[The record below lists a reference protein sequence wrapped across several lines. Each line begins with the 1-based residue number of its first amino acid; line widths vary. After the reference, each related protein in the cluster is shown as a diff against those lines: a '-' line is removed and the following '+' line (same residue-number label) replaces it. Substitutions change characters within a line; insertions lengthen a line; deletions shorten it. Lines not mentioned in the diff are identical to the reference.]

1 MRKEHLVVAGVI
13 GGSLLLMAALAM
25 LGARPRRPITDV
37 TTACVQHDGV
47 GMHIHPH
54 LKIVINGSERAI
66 PSEIGVSPGCM
77 RPIHTHDGTGVI
89 HLEFPVTQEVRLGQF
104 FQIWQQPFS
113 QQQILDRTIGAEDVL
128 RVTVNGEETSEL
140 ENLVLHDKDDIVID
154 IRKKT
159 DTPLS

>member
-1 MRKEHLVVAGVI
+1 MVIAGVI
-13 GGSLLLMAALAM
+13 GGSVLLMAGLAF
-25 LGARPRRPITDV
+25 LGGRPRQPITDV
-37 TTACVQHDGV
+37 MAACVQHDGV

-54 LKIVINGSERAI
+54 LKIVIDGEERTI
-66 PSEIGVSPGCM
+66 PSEVGIAQGCM
-77 RPIHTHDGTGVI
+77 RPIHTHDDTGMI
-89 HLEFPVTQEVRLGQF
+89 HLEFPTTQEVRLGQF
-104 FQIWQQPFS
+104 FQIWQQSFS

-159 DTPLS
+159 DAPQS